1 MRINFIVLCSGSYWM
16 GFAALVES
24 ILRNGCL
31 DINNYNFQVYTNDSV
46 PDFVQKWIDNREE
59 KILISSASVLDRVKP
74 RVTQEQQR
82 LTEALRKITLLGEHN
97 KTIEARHILI
107 DADMIC
113 IGSIEQ
119 LLEFNGFHSAPNSLE
134 KFITVNQDNRANS
147 TEINSGF
154 MAFKPSNTIC
164 DDLIRIYNAHPQRYT
179 KAADQD
185 VFNEW
190 QRQSGMIQL
199 IGSEWNCLKTVYA
212 KLNKKSEYNQIL
224 KKTKILHYILDKPWE
239 LPSNPA
245 KLSLQRSQFKLERLW
260 WRYYLTAG
268 MHDPEKYW
276 SRSWLHPFRRLFAS
290 WKQSKI
296 NRFKTKFRRGLKRLI
311 KPLLKQQIIIN
322 LLKSVVDII
331 RRLMQ
336 LDRISVQDNSNV
348 HDPKNSTAHQLFVDQ
363 TVLNGPFKGL
373 NYPSLETTRNVLW
386 PKLLGS
392 YALELAP
399 TIEAWKDCNFDT
411 IIDVGCAEGYF
422 AVGLALRWKCANVYA
437 YDTNPAARDLC
448 RKMTLANCLEDR
460 ISVRECFKSEQF
472 AYLTTD
478 KNILFFC
485 DVDGAECEV
494 VSDFLQIKAVKS
506 AFLIIET
513 HDFEGIDRTQKVL
526 DILQPTHVTKVIQGI
541 DDYRRPLVYEFKELK
556 GLSFDIKKSLLAEH
570 RPHSQNWIIAEP
582 KI

>member
-1 MRINFIVLCSGSYWM
+1 MTINFITICSGSYWL

-24 ILRNGCL
+24 IRRNGCL
-31 DINNYNFQVYTNDSV
+31 DIDCYNFQVYTNDSV
-46 PDFVQKWIDNREE
+46 PDFVQKWINSRNE
-59 KILISSASVLDRVKP
+59 KISICNASVLDRVKP
-74 RVTQEQQR
+74 RVPQEQQR
-82 LTEALRKITLLGEHN
+82 LTESLRKITLLGENN
-97 KTIEARHILI
+97 KTIETRHILI

-134 KFITVNQDNRANS
+134 KFITIDQNDRIDS
-147 TEINSGF
+147 TEINGGF
-154 MAFKPSNTIC
+154 MVFKPSEKIR
-164 DDLIRIYNAHPQRYT
+164 DYLIRIYNAHPQRFT

-190 QRQSGMIQL
+190 QRQSAMIQL

-212 KLNKKSEYNQIL
+212 KLNKRSEYNQIL

-239 LPSNPA
+239 LPDNPA

-276 SRSWLHPFRRLFAS
+276 GRSWLHPSRRLFAS
-290 WKQSKI
+290 WKQNKI

-311 KPLLKQQIIIN
+311 KPLLKRQLIIN
-322 LLKSVVDII
+322 LLKSVADII
-331 RRLMQ
+331 RRLIR
-336 LDRISVQDNSNV
+336 LNRISRRHNSNV
-348 HDPKNSTAHQLFVDQ
+348 HDPENSIANQLFIDQ

-373 NYPSLETTRNVLW
+373 NYPSLETTCRLLW

-399 TIEAWKDCNFDT
+399 TIEAWKNYNFNT

-422 AVGLALRWKCANVYA
+422 AVGLALRWKCADVYA
-437 YDTNPAARDLC
+437 YDTDPAARDLC
-448 RKMTLANCLEDR
+448 EKMILANCLEDR
-460 ISVRECFKSEQF
+460 VEVRDYFKSGQF
-472 AYLTTD
+472 ADIATD
-478 KNILFFC
+478 SNTLFFC
-485 DVDGAECEV
+485 DVAGAECEV
-494 VSDFLQIKAVKS
+494 VSDFLQIKAARS

-526 DILQPTHVTKVIQGI
+526 DMLQPTHATKVIQGV

-556 GLSFDIKKSLLAEH
+556 ELSFDLKKHLLAEH
-570 RPHSQNWIIAEP
+570 RPHCQNWVIAEP
-582 KI
+582 KL